1 MMQPTPFWKLGC
13 SLLNSAPIASTVNR
27 HSMAAS
33 DKFRNRAIRLFASAL
48 TAREGG
54 ISTAAQIDGITN
66 LAIEALAQAED
77 MDHVAAQQP
86 QSKNE

>member
-1 MMQPTPFWKLGC
+1 MMQPAPFWKLGC
-13 SLLNSAPIASTVNR
+13 SLLNSAPIASTVNCR
-27 HSMAAS
+27 SMAAS
-33 DKFRNRAIRLFASAL
+33 DKFRDRAIRLFASAL

-54 ISTAAQIDGITN
+54 ISTAQIDGITD

-86 QSKNE
+86 QSRNE